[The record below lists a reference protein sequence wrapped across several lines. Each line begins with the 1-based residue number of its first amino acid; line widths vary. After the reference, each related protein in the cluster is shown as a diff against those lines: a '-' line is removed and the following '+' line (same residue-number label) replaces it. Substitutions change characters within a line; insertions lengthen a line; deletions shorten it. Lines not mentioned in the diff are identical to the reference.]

1 VCRPGPLPGGASTKK
16 NETFVPPY
24 RYPSNLCAILPYDSS
39 SLLIT
44 RVIIA
49 SSCVRII
56 EYLSS
61 NPQWVA
67 PSQDTIF
74 TEALW
79 V

>member
-1 VCRPGPLPGGASTKK
+1 MQTRAAPRRCVYEEKRNVRTS
-16 NETFVPPY
+16 VPVPFELV
-24 RYPSNLCAILPYDSS
+24 RDPPYDSS